1 MNTSSSLPLIGISGT
16 FASGKDTVAEFL
28 VRDFGYTHVS
38 TGDMVRKVA
47 TEKYGSI
54 ERPILVK
61 TATELRYA
69 HGAGALVTEA
79 LKEPRPFVIT
89 GIRSLGEAKALK
101 AAGGTL
107 LFVDAPIEVRYERV
121 KSRARD
127 NETQLT
133 LDEFRANEEKE
144 LYAGPN
150 DEDFN
155 IRGIGEMADVHIE
168 NTLPLDQYVSLAYA
182 KLGLSDIL

>member
-1 MNTSSSLPLIGISGT
+1 MTTSSSLIGIAGT

-38 TGDMVRKVA
+38 TGDIGRKIA
-47 TEKYGSI
+47 MEKYGSI
-54 ERPILVK
+54 ERPILRK
-61 TATELRYA
+61 NAAELRYER
-69 HGAGALVTEA
+69 GAGVLVEEA
-79 LKEPRPFVIT
+79 LKAPRPLVIT
-89 GIRSLGEAKALK
+89 GIRSLGEAKTLK

-107 LFVDAPIEVRYERV
+107 LFIDAPIEVRYERI

-144 LYAGPN
+144 MYAGPN

-155 IRGIGEMADVHIE
+155 IRGIGEMADIHIE
-168 NTLPLDQYVSLAYA
+168 NTLPLEQYIALVYDE
-182 KLGLSDIL
+182 LGLSK

>member
-1 MNTSSSLPLIGISGT
+1 MNNQLIGISGT

-28 VRDFGYTHVS
+28 VKDFGFTHVS

-47 TEKYGSI
+47 QEKYGSI
-54 ERPILVK
+54 ERPVLAK
-61 TATELRYA
+61 TATELRYEN
-69 HGAGALVTEA
+69 GAGALVTEA
-79 LKEPRPFVIT
+79 LKEQRPLVVT

-101 AAGGTL
+101 EAGGTL
-107 LFVDAPIEVRYERV
+107 LFVDAPIKVRYERV
-121 KSRARD
+121 MSRSRD
-127 NETQLT
+127 NETALT

-155 IRGIGEMADVHIE
+155 IRGIGKMADVNVE
-168 NTLPLDQYVSLAYA
+168 NVLPLDEYIELVYT
-182 KLGLSDIL
+182 KLGLK